1 MNHRLRCPSVLHA
14 QNYFVCAHSM
24 FYARVCVS
32 SPCVSVP
39 KHAAFVVFG
48 IPSLPML
55 CLPYCPLC
63 LCLLCVCVRAGVC
76 AEVVVSARVMGS
88 FVMCV
93 PNLPSSVCTNCMR
106 CVLNCGQLVSFPLNK
121 NLGVPALC
129 VFYFLKCFSVSLAQA
144 PPLLELPLVQ
154 VCEPSVC
161 ASCQCTCRM
170 PCVCALPVARLE
182 YA

>member
-1 MNHRLRCPSVLHA
+1 MLKTTLCALVR
-14 QNYFVCAHSM
+14 AHSM

-39 KHAAFVVFG
+39 KHAAFAVFG
-48 IPSLPML
+48 IPSLPIL

-76 AEVVVSARVMGS
+76 AEVVLSARVMGS

-106 CVLNCGQLVSFPLNK
+106 CVLNCGQLVSFPLNE

-161 ASCQCTCRM
+161 ECICVRPPCLPAVSVRVACRA
-170 PCVCALPVARLE
+170 CVRSRSRG
-182 YA
+182 

>member
-1 MNHRLRCPSVLHA
+1 MLKTTLCALVR
-14 QNYFVCAHSM
+14 AHSM

-48 IPSLPML
+48 IPSLPIL

-76 AEVVVSARVMGS
+76 AEVVLSARVMGS

-93 PNLPSSVCTNCMR
+93 PNLPREAQYAPIICVVC
-106 CVLNCGQLVSFPLNK
+106 
-121 NLGVPALC
+121 
-129 VFYFLKCFSVSLAQA
+129 
-144 PPLLELPLVQ
+144 
-154 VCEPSVC
+154 
-161 ASCQCTCRM
+161 
-170 PCVCALPVARLE
+170 
-182 YA
+182 